1 MDYDFIIVGAGIAGL
16 NCAYQILKKTP
27 YVKILICEKY
37 KNLGG
42 RIHTYYEKD
51 FSLEAGAGRFNNKHK
66 NLMNL
71 LDELN
76 LKQKIVKVSGN
87 SVYADIN
94 IEDKS
99 YLFEKNQKSILF
111 SRTSILI
118 GEIIAYSS
126 TFSEKELIKLS
137 FLDLAKKVL
146 KKEDIDH
153 IVSSFG
159 YYTELVIMNAKDA
172 IQLILYNLN
181 PSLDFYVLSGGISQI
196 IENLKNELQ
205 KYKNVTIMKNLEI
218 TKITHDSKTSG
229 SPFFEIFSNNTKFTC
244 NVCICALPRQELQK
258 LSIFKPLE
266 KTLNKI
272 KCSPLCRIYSTFREP
287 WFSKLPKIT
296 TNNNLRIIIPGSIGK
311 TNTIMM
317 SYTDNKFAD
326 FWLDLYEKDNGG
338 NKLIDR
344 ELARLMKETTG
355 IHIPK
360 PVNTYVFH
368 WPCGVGYWGVGADS
382 SKISKEIIKPFNDKK
397 LYICGEHYSE
407 KNQQWM
413 EGALE
418 TSNHVSEI
426 VSSLPL

>member
-1 MDYDFIIVGAGIAGL
+1 MDYDFIIVGGGISGL
-16 NCAYQILKKTP
+16 NCAYQILKKYP
-27 YVKILICEKY
+27 YVKILICDKY

-51 FSLEAGAGRFNNKHK
+51 FQLEAGAGRFNSKHK
-66 NLMNL
+66 HLMNL
-71 LDELN
+71 LEELK
-76 LKQKIVKVSGN
+76 LKQKIKKISGN

-94 IEDKS
+94 TEDKT
-99 YLFEKNQKSILF
+99 YLFQKNQNSILF
-111 SRTSILI
+111 SRTSVLI

-126 TFSEKELIKLS
+126 TFSEKELIKMTL
-137 FLDLAKKVL
+137 LDLAKKVL

-153 IVSSFG
+153 ITSSFG

-181 PSLDFYVLSGGISQI
+181 PALDFFVLSGGLSQI
-196 IENLKNELQ
+196 IENLRIEIQ
-205 KYKNVTIMKNLEI
+205 KHKNVTILKNTEI
-218 TKITHDSKTSG
+218 TKILHVLPSSKNSG
-229 SPFFEIFSNNTKFTC
+229 SPFFEIYSHNTKITC
-244 NVCICALPRQELQK
+244 NTCICALPRQELQK
-258 LSIFKPLE
+258 ISIFNPLE

-296 TNNNLRIIIPGSIGK
+296 TNNNLRIVIPGSVGK

-317 SYTDNKFAD
+317 SYTDNKYAE
-326 FWLDLYEKDNGG
+326 FWNDLYEKDNGG
-338 NKLIDR
+338 SALIDR

-355 IHIPK
+355 LNIPK

-382 SKISKEIIKPFNDKK
+382 SKISKEILKPFKNKE

-418 TSNHVSEI
+418 TSNNLVSM
-426 VSSLPL
+426 L